1 MNKMINKKNPL
12 IELNNPLPVDIVLS
26 PSWWYKNAGIAFD
39 RDFFFHPVR
48 RVEAE
53 QKMEQILY
61 ETWGKFG
68 LGSDRNI
75 SKPEIG
81 AVHLAAGYM
90 LSEMLGCKVE
100 YREDE
105 PPQVIPAFNDKLS
118 FIEKKPF
125 ETEVFKSFINLTQ
138 ELKKKFGFLTGDVN
152 WGGVLN
158 IALDLRGQ
166 GLLMDFLEKPD
177 ELEQFFCDIGG
188 IIHKFVQE
196 IEAETGSSSISVNR
210 NITHLEKPVFLH
222 SECSHTMISV
232 EHYERFLFPLDVAW
246 SGSQRPFGIH
256 YCGEDPHRYAE
267 SFAKIPHLD
276 FLDVGWGGD
285 VKILRKHLPNTFL
298 NIRLSPVAIID
309 QNPAEIRE
317 MITNLVK
324 ESGNPNLTGVC
335 CINMD
340 DKVPDENLTTIFET
354 VDEPRKQIT

>member
-1 MNKMINKKNPL
+1 
-12 IELNNPLPVDIVLS
+12 
-26 PSWWYKNAGIAFD
+26 
-39 RDFFFHPVR
+39 
-48 RVEAE
+48 
-53 QKMEQILY
+53 MEQILY
-61 ETWGKFG
+61 EKWGQFG
-68 LGSDRNI
+68 LGADRDKV
-75 SKPEIG
+75 KPEIG

-105 PPQVIPAFNDKLS
+105 PPQVLPAFNDKLS

-152 WGGVLN
+152 WGGILN

-166 GLLMDFLEKPD
+166 DLLMDFLEKPD
-177 ELEQFFCDIGG
+177 ELKQFLHDIGE
-188 IIHKFVQE
+188 IVYKFVQG

-222 SECSHTMISV
+222 SECSHTMISL
-232 EHYERFLFPLDVAW
+232 EHYDQFLLPLDVEW
-246 SGSQRPFGIH
+246 SKSQRPFGIH
-256 YCGEDPHRYAE
+256 YCGEDPHRFAE

-285 VKILRKHLPNTFL
+285 IRHLRNHLPNTFL

-309 QNPAEIRE
+309 QSPSDVQET
-317 MITNLVK
+317 ITNLVM
-324 ESGNPNLTGVC
+324 ESENPYMTGVC

-340 DKVPDENLTTIFET
+340 DKVPDENITTIFET
-354 VDEPRKQIT
+354 VDELRKKIIN